1 LDKINDALIASTFAK
16 VKDVDIFA
24 LKAYMEQTRG
34 AETGAQGVLLD
45 VFVNFPFFLLNLL
58 VGLFSVIL
66 RFFESFSLY
75 DTYKQTVYNSSLKL
89 WHNLS
94 GNGSYTNS
102 LLYLLIAI
110 TAFSIFVSYLF
121 SKGDFSKRL
130 IHLFVVIM
138 LGMGYFGTVQSTSG
152 GVYILDTVHQMA
164 GSFSDAVTNLSLE
177 NPSGGKQK
185 ITQKS
190 SVADSY
196 VMKTS
201 YKAYL
206 FVNTGQ
212 LNGKFYNNKTG
223 KEEKYDNEQVLGKY
237 DKSDKFIPA
246 KQKTITSYI
255 EKNGDGALDGDEKNR
270 WVSAVN
276 NYLWIKSGYVILKIV
291 EAIILAVP
299 LILILLIAF
308 MADVLVIVL
317 MFIFPLAL
325 LVSFLPKMQDIVF
338 NVLKVMFGAIS
349 FPALAGFLTLI
360 VFYSQTLIA
369 SFIKE
374 KFADGSMFSG
384 SNFKGQAIL
393 FMLLV
398 TVVIQG
404 CVFWGIWKYKEV
416 FLRLI
421 IGSKASQVINKSADK
436 INEKADKL
444 GMTPK
449 GMYDKA
455 HDLSSVAMMG
465 AGYGAGAVMN
475 AQDNWNAFKERRHGK
490 TQDSSLQQ
498 DYSKSY
504 DETNTDDISKENE
517 LESADEVDIPKEGM
531 SQDINY
537 QSEIPREEIKAVDQL
552 GNDTTYEVPFV
563 SDNIQTG
570 DVLKDIETCNHTFDE
585 MESNSSMSDVSNQE
599 TNTVM
604 SVSDSS
610 QWVPPLKQRK
620 INRLESELGQYNNDD
635 TMTKNHGKNAFEK
648 GFNANKTR
656 EVRKRHNLER
666 QSKVIEE
673 LERLRGGN

>member
-1 LDKINDALIASTFAK
+1 MDKINDALIASTFAK

-24 LKAYMEQTRG
+24 LKAYMEKTNDLSAG
-34 AETGAQGVLLD
+34 TGTQVILTD

-58 VGLFSVIL
+58 VGLFSVVI
-66 RFFESFSLY
+66 RFFEKFSLY
-75 DTYKQTVYNSSLKL
+75 DTYKQTVYNSSQKL
-89 WHNLS
+89 WQNLS

-110 TAFSIFVSYLF
+110 TAFSIFISYLF

-152 GVYILDTVHQMA
+152 GIYLLDTVHEMA

-190 SVADSY
+190 SIADNY

-201 YKAYL
+201 YNAYL

-212 LNGKFYNNKTG
+212 LNGKFHNNQTG
-223 KEEKYDNEQVLGKY
+223 KEEKFDNERILGKY
-237 DKSDKFIPA
+237 DKSGKFIPT
-246 KQKTITSYI
+246 KQKDILNYTDDLGDKATEGE
-255 EKNGDGALDGDEKNR
+255 EKDR
-270 WVSAVN
+270 WLSAVN
-276 NYLWIKSGYVILKIV
+276 DYLWIKSGYVILKIV

-299 LILILLIAF
+299 LILIQLIAF
-308 MADVLVIVL
+308 MADVLVIIL

-325 LVSFLPKMQDIVF
+325 LVSFLPKMQDIIF

-360 VFYSQTLIA
+360 VFYTQTLIA

-374 KFADGSMFSG
+374 KFTDGSMLSG
-384 SNFKGQAIL
+384 SNVKGQAIL

-398 TVVIQG
+398 TVVIQA

-421 IGSKASQVINKSADK
+421 IGSKASQVINQSADK

-444 GMTPK
+444 GITPK
-449 GMYDKA
+449 GMYDKV

-465 AGYGAGAVMN
+465 AGYGIGIVMN
-475 AQDNWNAFKERRHGK
+475 AQDNWNAFKERRKGK
-490 TQDSSLQQ
+490 SDNEEN
-498 DYSKSY
+498 Y
-504 DETNTDDISKENE
+504 DEVNTD
-517 LESADEVDIPKEGM
+517 ESGM
-531 SQDINY
+531 SKDNLLNQESDY
-537 QSEIPREEIKAVDQL
+537 QSGLSSEDGKSINSVT
-552 GNDTTYEVPFV
+552 NDMTYDVPFESEKIQ
-563 SDNIQTG
+563 SD
-570 DVLKDIETCNHTFDE
+570 DVLKDVETDNHKFNE
-585 MESNSSMSDVSNQE
+585 MDSDPSLGNRDNNDQSDNYSNSNMSL
-599 TNTVM
+599 
-604 SVSDSS
+604 
-610 QWVPPLKQRK
+610 LKQRK
-620 INRLESELGQYNNDD
+620 MEKLESELNQFSGD
-635 TMTKNHGKNAFEK
+635 TDMTSNHGKNAFNK
-648 GFNANKTR
+648 GFNASKFK
-656 EVRKRHNLER
+656 EVRKKHNLER
-666 QSKVIEE
+666 QSKLMEE
-673 LERLRGGN
+673 LDRLRGGN

>member
-1 LDKINDALIASTFAK
+1 MDKINDALIASTFAK

-45 VFVNFPFFLLNLL
+45 VFVNFSFFLLNLL
-58 VGLFSVIL
+58 VGLFSVVI
-66 RFFESFSLY
+66 RFFENFSLY
-75 DTYKQTVYNSSLKL
+75 DTYKQTVYNSSQKL

-110 TAFSIFVSYLF
+110 TAFSIFISYLF

-130 IHLFVVIM
+130 IHLLVVIM

-152 GVYILDTVHQMA
+152 GIYLLDTVHQMA
-164 GSFSDAVTNLSLE
+164 GSFSDTVTNLSLE
-177 NPSGGKQK
+177 NPSGGKQN

-190 SVADSY
+190 SVADNY

-201 YKAYL
+201 YNAYL

-212 LNGKFYNNKTG
+212 LNGKFLNNKTG
-223 KEEKYDNEQVLGKY
+223 KEEKFDNEQVLGKY
-237 DKSDKFIPA
+237 DKSGKFIPV

-270 WVSAVN
+270 WLSAVN
-276 NYLWIKSGYVILKIV
+276 DYLWIKSGYVILKIV

-299 LILILLIAF
+299 LLLIQLIAF

-360 VFYSQTLIA
+360 VFYTQTLIA

-374 KFADGSMFSG
+374 KFTEGSMLSG

-421 IGSKASQVINKSADK
+421 IGSKASQVINHSADK

-444 GMTPK
+444 GLTPK

-475 AQDNWNAFKERRHGK
+475 AQDNWNAFKERRQANSDDDQAK
-490 TQDSSLQQ
+490 VSDA
-498 DYSKSY
+498 DKY
-504 DETNTDDISKENE
+504 DEVNADDTAISKDDELTNE
-517 LESADEVDIPKEGM
+517 GD
-531 SQDINY
+531 Y
-537 QSEIPREEIKAVDQL
+537 QSELPKEENKTIDQM
-552 GNDTTYEVPFV
+552 GKESSYEVPFV
-563 SDNIQTG
+563 SEGNSTEEI
-570 DVLKDIETCNHTFDE
+570 LKDIESDNHKFQEGDGGI
-585 MESNSSMSDVSNQE
+585 SSINQE
-599 TNTVM
+599 MSTNDVENH
-604 SVSDSS
+604 SKNYNS
-610 QWVPPLKQRK
+610 PLKQRK
-620 INRLESELGQYNNDD
+620 INKLEGELNQFNSDVS
-635 TMTKNHGKNAFEK
+635 MTKNHGKNAFEK
-648 GFNANKTR
+648 GFNASKPK
-656 EVRKRHNLER
+656 EVRKQHNLER
-666 QSKVIEE
+666 QSKVMEE